1 MCVRRQDVF
10 ISEEGFLA
18 HAVLELWSK
27 QEWEA
32 LEGMVSPRLLKVLRC
47 GPTGSIL
54 LAPACNK
61 PA

>member
-1 MCVRRQDVF
+1 M
-10 ISEEGFLA
+10 SEDGFLA

-32 LEGMVSPRLLKVLRC
+32 LEGMVSPRMLRVLRC
-47 GPTGSIL
+47 GPTRSIL
-54 LAPACNK
+54 LARACDK